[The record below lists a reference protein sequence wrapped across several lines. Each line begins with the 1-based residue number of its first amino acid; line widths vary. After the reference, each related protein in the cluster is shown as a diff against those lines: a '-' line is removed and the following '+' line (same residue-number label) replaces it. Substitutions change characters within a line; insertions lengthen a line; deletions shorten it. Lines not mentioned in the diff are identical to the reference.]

1 MVPAEVDEPM
11 ETASR
16 ARTNVPGEKSLA
28 RAAAVPQQA
37 MPQDV
42 RREWKAVVIDCLLGL
57 IVRPGGMAVLFI
69 LQGRCQ
75 VPGTPQ
81 TVVFIVF
88 LIMRQA
94 RKSGIPDFRKI
105 SVRRSGRM
113 RGFRWSLNGRIA
125 APTFARFTT
134 VMCRARSS
142 IRPCSRFSG
151 HHGNSEPAL
160 VFVSFFKKFYRFEDF
175 HKNVIAQPCIK
186 IEVSASSHQA
196 ILAHCH
202 CFFRVSND

>member
-16 ARTNVPGEKSLA
+16 ARTNVSGEKLLA

-57 IVRPGGMAVLFI
+57 IVGRGMAVLFI

-75 VPGTPQ
+75 VSGTPQ
-81 TVVFIVF
+81 AVVFIVF

-94 RKSGIPDFRKI
+94 RKSGIPDFRKT

-113 RGFRWSLNGRIA
+113 
-125 APTFARFTT
+125 
-134 VMCRARSS
+134 
-142 IRPCSRFSG
+142 G
-151 HHGNSEPAL
+151 H
-160 VFVSFFKKFYRFEDF
+160 F
-175 HKNVIAQPCIK
+175 I
-186 IEVSASSHQA
+186 
-196 ILAHCH
+196 
-202 CFFRVSND
+202 